1 VHSTVT
7 CTSTGDR
14 VPVVRINPKKPSG
27 RTTVLF
33 TPRGKAD
40 LIGSDAKPSPIVRAL
55 LDRGESVIGFDPLFV
70 GESFDHRAPATR
82 RPKVDHFE
90 TYNPS
95 LAADHAQDLATV
107 CAWARSRPDVRIVN
121 LLAIGE
127 AGPLALL
134 ARPLLGDIGRTAID
148 LNSFDYGDGSTTV
161 PPALDLP
168 GVLQFGGLKAA
179 AALAAPMPLWISRM
193 PAGFAS
199 AWPLKAY
206 ALADSSAM
214 LRLDEAAADPTA
226 LARWID
232 GGE

>member
-1 VHSTVT
+1 
-7 CTSTGDR
+7 
-14 VPVVRINPKKPSG
+14 VPVVRISPKKPNG
-27 RTTVLF
+27 RATVLF

-40 LIGSDAKPSPIVRAL
+40 LLGLDAKPVPIVRAL
-55 LDRGESVIGFDPLFV
+55 LDRGESVIGFDPLFI
-70 GESFDHRAPATR
+70 GESFDARAPASH
-82 RPKVDHFE
+82 RPTVDHFE

-95 LAADHAQDLATV
+95 LAADHAQDLANV
-107 CAWARSRPDVRIVN
+107 LAWARSRPDIRLVN
-121 LLAIGE
+121 LVAVGE

-134 ARPLLGDIGRTAID
+134 ARPVLGDLGRTAID
-148 LNSFDYGDGSTTV
+148 LNGFDYGDGSTTV

-179 AALAAPMPLWISRM
+179 AALSAPAPLWISRV

-199 AWPLKAY
+199 NWPLKAY

-214 LRLDEAAADPTA
+214 LRLEEAAADPSA